1 MNRKHQKN
9 IGFNF
14 TEQIMKKYNG
24 YIKLAAITLLILAL
38 KEIEQLNFTAQQMS
52 EFDLQQYNMNF
63 EVITNRMYAQLA
75 VFLIALL
82 VLIFSFRKNYA
93 K

>member
-1 MNRKHQKN
+1 MNKN
-9 IGFNF
+9 
-14 TEQIMKKYNG
+14 NG

-38 KEIEQLNFTAQQMS
+38 KEIEQLYFTGQQMS

-63 EVITNRMYAQLA
+63 EVIENRIYTQLT
-75 VFLIALL
+75 VLLIALI
-82 VLIFSFRKNYA
+82 VLILSFRKIYA

>member
-1 MNRKHQKN
+1 MSINS
-9 IGFNF
+9 
-14 TEQIMKKYNG
+14 G

-38 KEIEQLNFTAQQMS
+38 KEIEQLYFTGQQMS
-52 EFDLQQYNMNF
+52 EFDLQQYNMNS

-75 VFLIALL
+75 VFLIALI
-82 VLIFSFRKNYA
+82 VLILSFRKNHA

>member
-1 MNRKHQKN
+1 MNKN
-9 IGFNF
+9 
-14 TEQIMKKYNG
+14 NG

-38 KEIEQLNFTAQQMS
+38 KETEQLYFTAQQMS

-63 EVITNRMYAQLA
+63 EVIENRIYVQLA
-75 VFLIALL
+75 VFLIALI
-82 VLIFSFRKNYA
+82 VLILSFRKNYA

>member
-1 MNRKHQKN
+1 
-9 IGFNF
+9 
-14 TEQIMKKYNG
+14 MKKNNG

-38 KEIEQLNFTAQQMS
+38 KEIEQLYFTGKQMS
-52 EFDLQQYNMNF
+52 EFDLQQYNMNS
-63 EVITNRMYAQLA
+63 EVITNRTYAQLA

>member
-1 MNRKHQKN
+1 MNKN
-9 IGFNF
+9 
-14 TEQIMKKYNG
+14 NG

-38 KEIEQLNFTAQQMS
+38 KEIEQLYFTAQQMS
-52 EFDLQQYNMNF
+52 EFDLQQYNMNS
-63 EVITNRMYAQLA
+63 EVIENRIYAQLA
-75 VFLIALL
+75 VILIALL

>member
-9 IGFNF
+9 TGFNF

>member
-1 MNRKHQKN
+1 MNKN
-9 IGFNF
+9 
-14 TEQIMKKYNG
+14 NG

-38 KEIEQLNFTAQQMS
+38 KEIEQLYFTAQQMS

-63 EVITNRMYAQLA
+63 EVIENRIYAQLA
-75 VFLIALL
+75 VVLITLL

>member
-1 MNRKHQKN
+1 MNKN
-9 IGFNF
+9 
-14 TEQIMKKYNG
+14 NG

-38 KEIEQLNFTAQQMS
+38 KEIEQLYFTGQQMS
-52 EFDLQQYNMNF
+52 EFDLQQYNMNS

-75 VFLIALL
+75 VFLIALI
-82 VLIFSFRKNYA
+82 VLILSFRKNHA

>member
-1 MNRKHQKN
+1 MNKN
-9 IGFNF
+9 
-14 TEQIMKKYNG
+14 NG

-38 KEIEQLNFTAQQMS
+38 KEIEQLYFTAQQMS
-52 EFDLQQYNMNF
+52 EFELQQYNMNF

-75 VFLIALL
+75 VLLIAFIVIIL
-82 VLIFSFRKNYA
+82 SFRKNHA